1 MITLQAAAR
10 LMISD
15 GKGGRLLATAS
26 ITGVHGDALAPAYCT
41 SKGGVISLIRS
52 LAVELAPHG
61 ITANAVAPGQI
72 ATELG
77 DADAAVMGRRQG
89 KNVQRCLT
97 DFLATRVPL
106 GRRGEAREVAALF
119 VFLASEDAAF
129 ISGETVRID
138 GAELAV

>member
-1 MITLQAAAR
+1 
-10 LMISD
+10 
-15 GKGGRLLATAS
+15 
-26 ITGVHGDALAPAYCT
+26 
-41 SKGGVISLIRS
+41 VISLIQS

-72 ATELG
+72 ATDLSDIDLLAMSKRE
-77 DADAAVMGRRQG
+77 G
-89 KNVQRCLT
+89 KDVQRYLT
-97 DFLATRVPL
+97 EFLSGHVPL

-119 VFLASEDAAF
+119 AFLASDDAAF